1 MHPLPER
8 LLKRCVLGNPR
19 RLGVQAARNRY
30 KTMAAGHSL
39 PEYKQEMLKLTAR
52 LMIHALNASSRIM
65 EAGEETQDERPR
77 ELLAKLLELQREV
90 RANFAF
96 IFDGEAQGD
105 DPFAGLRGEK

>member
-1 MHPLPER
+1 M
-8 LLKRCVLGNPR
+8 GNPR

-65 EAGEETQDERPR
+65 EEGEETERLPWEEDEPT
-77 ELLAKLLELQREV
+77 EPPGYYGYY
-90 RANFAF
+90 
-96 IFDGEAQGD
+96 DYYYYYYW
-105 DPFAGLRGEK
+105 